1 MEKSLA
7 LGLRP
12 VRPTATVM
20 CFMIY
25 GMVCYT
31 TWLISSIFVW
41 YDVHTPLFPLVVQIE
56 LLDLLLQVVVVA
68 SLDDLID
75 TGGHRH
81 VALFHDL
88 PIVVLPASSLKVV
101 LTELQWVEVEL
112 DTGVVDHVL
121 GDRHSR
127 GSPVGTECC
136 VAWCVGLASLGVDSE
151 GRELITVV

>member
-1 MEKSLA
+1 
-7 LGLRP
+7 
-12 VRPTATVM
+12 
-20 CFMIY
+20 MISNLLQ
-25 GMVCYT
+25 T
-31 TWLISSIFVW
+31 
-41 YDVHTPLFPLVVQIE
+41 
-56 LLDLLLQVVVVA
+56 LLDLLLQVVVVT
-68 SLDDLID
+68 SLDDLVD

-112 DTGVVDHVL
+112 DTGVVDHVF

-127 GSPVGTECC
+127 GSPVGSECR

-151 GRELITVV
+151 GRELVAVVKVHHGGGYDVGRGVRVPASILVQKVVSSGDLPCAVFKLSH